1 MFVLPAPHK
10 CFYPPVFQEPISRLE
25 QFGGEPEEEN
35 PEDAQ
40 QQSRRTK
47 KKKAT
52 QKKTKKGDQKK
63 GGKGKGKGKK
73 GDQKNK
79 GKDGKGKEKGKGRG
93 NKNKKQDSGPG
104 ETSETKRKRK
114 VGTAEIAMP
123 EDPCTPK
130 KKETKKKDECSRS
143 KKSKVRPEVA
153 EVAAGKQKTEKKK
166 GQMVKVE
173 AKPQRKKR
181 ASNGE
186 AISFARRNPPVKP
199 RPLAEWTAIRAAFRE
214 HLMHMTPLNVHED
227 FNIL

>member
-1 MFVLPAPHK
+1 M
-10 CFYPPVFQEPISRLE
+10 E

-47 KKKAT
+47 KKKAN

-93 NKNKKQDSGPG
+93 NKSKKQDSGPG
-104 ETSETKRKRK
+104 ETSET
-114 VGTAEIAMP
+114 EIAMP

-166 GQMVKVE
+166 GQTVKVE
-173 AKPQRKKR
+173 AKPQRKKQ

>member
-1 MFVLPAPHK
+1 M
-10 CFYPPVFQEPISRLE
+10 E

-47 KKKAT
+47 KKKAN

-93 NKNKKQDSGPG
+93 NKSKKQDSGPG
-104 ETSETKRKRK
+104 ETSET
-114 VGTAEIAMP
+114 EIAMP

-166 GQMVKVE
+166 GQTVKVE

>member
-47 KKKAT
+47 KKKAN

-93 NKNKKQDSGPG
+93 NKSKKQDSGPG
-104 ETSETKRKRK
+104 ETSET
-114 VGTAEIAMP
+114 EIAMP

-166 GQMVKVE
+166 GQTVKVE
-173 AKPQRKKR
+173 AKPQRKKQ